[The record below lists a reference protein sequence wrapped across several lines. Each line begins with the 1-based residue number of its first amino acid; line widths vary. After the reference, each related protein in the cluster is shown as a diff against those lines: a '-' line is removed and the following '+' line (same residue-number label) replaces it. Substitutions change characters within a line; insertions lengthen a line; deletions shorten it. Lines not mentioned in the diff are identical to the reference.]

1 MKKKLFIL
9 SNSVNSDIYINIIVL
24 NVEKFDIKEVELIHI
39 YDEQEMNIN
48 TINLSSKILKQLE
61 YILQG
66 KYNLYNNNTGN
77 YTEINLE
84 SYDENASNSYKKTH
98 NIFIK
103 HINERN
109 VALKDFFNIIKDV
122 KKSDE
127 GFLFDVTTLKK
138 DILTNLIPVFI
149 ENNIMEDI
157 YYFERYT
164 PWKHNQLDLIHNLQH
179 SEIKYDKI
187 LKDKTITYL
196 TDIKRTGKKRI
207 LFINTMFIIIISSFI
222 LILLGLSSEILGI
235 IGTMASLISL
245 IPSVYDVF
253 IKKK

>member
-9 SNSVNSDIYINIIVL
+9 SDSVNPDIYINIIVL

-66 KYNLYNNNTGN
+66 KYNLYNNNTGK

-84 SYDENASNSYKKTH
+84 SYDENASNSYKKTR

-122 KKSDE
+122 KKVMKVS
-127 GFLFDVTTLKK
+127 
-138 DILTNLIPVFI
+138 
-149 ENNIMEDI
+149 
-157 YYFERYT
+157 
-164 PWKHNQLDLIHNLQH
+164 
-179 SEIKYDKI
+179 
-187 LKDKTITYL
+187 YL
-196 TDIKRTGKKRI
+196 
-207 LFINTMFIIIISSFI
+207 M
-222 LILLGLSSEILGI
+222 
-235 IGTMASLISL
+235 
-245 IPSVYDVF
+245 
-253 IKKK
+253 